1 MHMQWYISSD
11 REVHQLQVSN
21 GKWHLFEVIRHDSSV
36 NHHQIRIVYFL
47 TLYKV
52 LLYSIQYQP
61 CKVQSTHVHDR
72 GILFQLTKHFWHS
85 SWLTKC
91 DMVPQAQVI
100 WGNVT
105 SMMAN
110 TGEIYQVCCWCIYE
124 FCLGPNFIL
133 IVPYL
138 VTNGGTIITIAY
150 TLAERGPMLCTAEM
164 SPSITASKLKYLPA
178 DGQTLNLFGNPPIS
192 VWYTSMRTSR
202 GWSTVIKS
210 VRDLRLAICGSTPP
224 NLFNPQAVS
233 PVCSLMDSEMWE
245 IKFPTPT
252 LYGTVHSNMS
262 LSSLVP
268 SKSSSTNSKS
278 AFWHGTPNARWTNA
292 SLHSVPLDMCT
303 MMRSIIV
310 RSALRILYRT
320 CLKQSMCGTEANM
333 VDPQWTIGVEA
344 STDHSNFQYTLYPS
358 WWC

>member
-72 GILFQLTKHFWHS
+72 GILFQLTKHFWHL

-178 DGQTLNLFGNPPIS
+178 TDWPPVEEYTYWCSGITNCLTRWHTVNQWYVKLHYWACNSWVTDFQQATMRGQ
-192 VWYTSMRTSR
+192 
-202 GWSTVIKS
+202 K
-210 VRDLRLAICGSTPP
+210 
-224 NLFNPQAVS
+224 
-233 PVCSLMDSEMWE
+233 
-245 IKFPTPT
+245 
-252 LYGTVHSNMS
+252 
-262 LSSLVP
+262 
-268 SKSSSTNSKS
+268 
-278 AFWHGTPNARWTNA
+278 
-292 SLHSVPLDMCT
+292 
-303 MMRSIIV
+303 
-310 RSALRILYRT
+310 
-320 CLKQSMCGTEANM
+320 
-333 VDPQWTIGVEA
+333 
-344 STDHSNFQYTLYPS
+344 
-358 WWC
+358 